1 MTLSGA
7 RNALKSSTLITWKSS
22 GRLQQTIA
30 RHVEVTGKG
39 LHSGNTSTVRIWP
52 EYAGIGRY
60 FDFQSKYSVPASID
74 FAQQASPL
82 CTTLSTDTLRVR
94 TVEHLLSALEATG
107 VDNCRIEI
115 CNEDDNVDS
124 RGQDSDIEIPILDGS
139 ASGWVHAIQ
148 EASLVVAVDKS
159 GNSCQHLSPYLN
171 EPVCVQKNDSFVIA
185 VPSPKVVIT
194 YGIHFSKVPAIGS
207 QWFSLAPFEDSA
219 YIKQIASSRTF
230 CLYEEVESMRNM
242 GLIKG
247 GSLDNALV
255 CSASEGWLNPPL
267 RFPDEPCRHK
277 ILDLVGD
284 LSLFARL
291 GNQGLPV
298 AHIIAYKGGHSLHAD
313 FVRRLNESFL

>member
-7 RNALKSSTLITWKSS
+7 LNALKSSSLISWKSS
-22 GRLQQTIA
+22 GRLQQTIG
-30 RHVEVTGKG
+30 RYVEVSGNG
-39 LHSGNTSTVRIWP
+39 LHSGKASTVRIWP
-52 EYAGIGRY
+52 EYAGKGRH
-60 FDFQSKYSVPASID
+60 FDFQSKYSIPASID

-82 CTTLSTDTLRVR
+82 CTSLSTDGLRVR
-94 TVEHLLSALEATG
+94 TVEHLLSALEAAG

-115 CNEDDNVDS
+115 CNNDDNVDS
-124 RGQDSDIEIPILDGS
+124 EAEDSEIEVPILDGS
-139 ASGWVHAIQ
+139 ASGWVDAIE
-148 EASLVVAVDKS
+148 EASLVVAVDQW
-159 GNSCQHLSPYLN
+159 GNSSEQLSPYLN
-171 EPVCVQKNDSFVIA
+171 EPV
-185 VPSPKVVIT
+185 
-194 YGIHFSKVPAIGS
+194 PAIGR
-207 QWFSLAPFEDSA
+207 QWFSIAPFEDSS

-230 CLYEEVESMRNM
+230 CLYDEVESMRNM

-267 RFPDEPCRHK
+267 RFLDEPCRHK

-298 AHIIAYKGGHSLHAD
+298 AHIIVYKGGHSVHAD
-313 FVRRLNESFL
+313 FVRRLNESFV

>member
-7 RNALKSSTLITWKSS
+7 LNALKSSSLISWKSS
-22 GRLQQTIA
+22 GRLQQTIG
-30 RHVEVTGKG
+30 RYVEVSGNG
-39 LHSGNTSTVRIWP
+39 LHSGKASTVRIWP
-52 EYAGIGRY
+52 EYAGKGRH
-60 FDFQSKYSVPASID
+60 FDFQSKYSIPASID

-82 CTTLSTDTLRVR
+82 CTSLSTDGLRVR
-94 TVEHLLSALEATG
+94 TVEHLLSALEAAG

-115 CNEDDNVDS
+115 CNNDDNVDS
-124 RGQDSDIEIPILDGS
+124 EAEDSEIEVPILDGS
-139 ASGWVHAIQ
+139 ASGWVDAIE
-148 EASLVVAVDKS
+148 EASLVVAVDQW
-159 GNSCQHLSPYLN
+159 GNSSEQLSPYLN

-194 YGIHFSKVPAIGS
+194 YGI
-207 QWFSLAPFEDSA
+207 D
-219 YIKQIASSRTF
+219 F
-230 CLYEEVESMRNM
+230 CKVESMRNM

-267 RFPDEPCRHK
+267 RFLDEPCRHK

-298 AHIIAYKGGHSLHAD
+298 AHIIVYKGGHSVHAD
-313 FVRRLNESFL
+313 FVRRLNESFV

>member
-7 RNALKSSTLITWKSS
+7 LNALKSSSLISWKSS
-22 GRLQQTIA
+22 GRLQQTIG
-30 RHVEVTGKG
+30 RYVEVSGNG
-39 LHSGNTSTVRIWP
+39 LHSGKASTVRIWP
-52 EYAGIGRY
+52 EYAGKGRH
-60 FDFQSKYSVPASID
+60 FDFQSKYSIPASID

-82 CTTLSTDTLRVR
+82 CTSLSTDGLRVR
-94 TVEHLLSALEATG
+94 TVEHLLSALEAAG

-115 CNEDDNVDS
+115 CNNDDNVDS
-124 RGQDSDIEIPILDGS
+124 EAEDSEIEVPILDGS
-139 ASGWVHAIQ
+139 ASGWVDAIE
-148 EASLVVAVDKS
+148 EASLVVAVDQW
-159 GNSCQHLSPYLN
+159 GNSSEQLSPYLN

-194 YGIHFSKVPAIGS
+194 YGIDFCKVPAIGR
-207 QWFSLAPFEDSA
+207 QWFSIAPFEDSS

-230 CLYEEVESMRNM
+230 CLYDEVESMRNM

-267 RFPDEPCRHK
+267 RFLDEPCRHK

-298 AHIIAYKGGHSLHAD
+298 AHIIVYKGGHSVHAD
-313 FVRRLNESFL
+313 FVRRLNESFV